1 MKKHKIDWRK
11 GSATLIVIAMMCVM
25 SVFMLI
31 LYMTI
36 FNITY
41 ISSVAI
47 TRTDAIA
54 DSAAVYAQSYDY
66 NYNKSQAEIMTEL
79 LRTYNSDSVTPLTY
93 SAEINFVDNV
103 GDRNRNSN
111 TLIVTGRATGPA
123 LYPDLMKTKTLT
135 AQSQTTVKSVDIW
148 GDIFVVP
155 DEIGNNR
162 DTAEPTVDTSDA
174 DIVS

>member
-1 MKKHKIDWRK
+1 MKNRKVDWRE
-11 GSATLIVIAMMCVM
+11 GSASLIIVATTCVATI
-25 SVFMLI
+25 FMLV
-31 LYMTI
+31 LYMT
-36 FNITY
+36 FVNITY

-79 LRTYNSDSVTPLTY
+79 LKTYNSDVMTPLSF
-93 SAEINFVDNV
+93 SAEVSFIDNV
-103 GDRNRNSN
+103 GDRNHNSN
-111 TLIVTGRATGPA
+111 TLVVTGKATGPA
-123 LYPDLMKTKTLT
+123 MYPSLMNTNTLT
-135 AQSQTTVKSVDIW
+135 ARSQTVVKSVDIW

-162 DTAEPTVDTSDA
+162 DAETPSVDSGDT